1 MDMEMLVDMF
11 TRMTEAD
18 RKQFAQMLLNKDEK
32 LAREV
37 ASSWMEERNTLN
49 FPLLKK

>member
-32 LAREV
+32 LAIAIRD
-37 ASSWMEERNTLN
+37 NTIP
-49 FPLLKK
+49 FMD

>member
-37 ASSWMEERNTLN
+37 ARTINIAIRDNTIP
-49 FPLLKK
+49 FKD